1 MPAQPKHRAAIVA
14 AAAGLFRR
22 NGYAATGLND
32 IVARSKAP
40 KGSLYHY
47 FPRGKAQIG
56 EAAVLAAGALV
67 RDTLERL
74 AVEQPDAAALV
85 REYVR
90 WLGIWMAQSGWRDG
104 CPITTVLLE
113 TAAEDEIIR
122 AAGREAFAG
131 WVEVLTRRLEAD
143 GVAPERAKSLAGVA
157 VSALE
162 GSLIQARV
170 ERSEAPIAAVG
181 EMLAE
186 LFAAARYPLG
196 GRA

>member
-1 MPAQPKHRAAIVA
+1 MPAQPKHRAAIVQ

-56 EAAVLAAGALV
+56 EAAVVSAGALV
-67 RDTLERL
+67 RGTLERL
-74 AVEQPDAAALV
+74 AGEQPDAAAMI

-122 AAGREAFAG
+122 TAGREAFTG
-131 WVEVLTRRLEAD
+131 WAEVLTRKLEAD
-143 GVAPERAKSLAGVA
+143 GVAPARAQALAGVA
-157 VSALE
+157 ISALE

-170 ERSEAPIAAVG
+170 ERSESPIVAVG

-186 LFAAARYPLG
+186 LFAAAR
-196 GRA
+196 